1 MRIKKIENTSNE
13 DVHLDLG
20 EGSQLTLRPG
30 STFRN
35 VRVENL
41 DQIKDRVKVTS
52 DLGEIREDHS
62 GPVKLF
68 D

>member
-41 DQIKDRVKVTS
+41 DQIKDTS

>member
-1 MRIKKIENTSNE
+1 MRIKKIKNVSDK
-13 DVHLDLG
+13 DVQLDVG
-20 EGSQLTLRPG
+20 NGSHLTLQPG
-30 STFRN
+30 ASFQN
-35 VRVENL
+35 VQVENL
-41 DQIKDRVKVTS
+41 DAVKEKVKVTS